1 MGGRFHTFYYADDLA
16 LVCQDLLA
24 VKRAIKLVEEWGKK
38 NQMLLNKNK
47 CGIFKLR
54 NSGRKFKIN
63 KQGKMEVQPPSEFVL
78 DIPIV
83 RHYKYL
89 GVVFD
94 DSL

>member
-1 MGGRFHTFYYADDLA
+1 MGFLNWEIQEGSLK
-16 LVCQDLLA
+16 L
-24 VKRAIKLVEEWGKK
+24 IK
-38 NQMLLNKNK
+38 
-47 CGIFKLR
+47 
-54 NSGRKFKIN
+54 
-63 KQGKMEVQPPSEFVL
+63 KMEVQPPSEFVL